1 MKCAN
6 ENGYTV
12 IRILQ
17 EDIFYDKY
25 DWLSDLVFA
34 IEKIKGENITQN
46 IFICKN
52 NEYNNF
58 GTISDI

>member
-6 ENGYTV
+6 ENNYSV

-17 EDIFYDKY
+17 EDIWRNNF
-25 DWLSDLVFA
+25 DWFSEIIQSIKKIID
-34 IEKIKGENITQN
+34 EKNIQN

-52 NEYNNF
+52 NEY
-58 GTISDI
+58 DIFNDI

>member
-6 ENGYTV
+6 DNNYSV

-17 EDIFYDKY
+17 EDVFYDTF
-25 DWLSDLVFA
+25 DWINEIKQA
-34 IEKIKGENITQN
+34 IQKIIDDKIIQN

-52 NEYNNF
+52 NEY
-58 GTISDI
+58 DIFNDF